1 VRAPEVRSTVETVT
15 VDVPAVVEVKAK
27 LQIGAVPVAASAVCR
42 SVALVA
48 AVFIVTVPVSPSST
62 VDADCDETRVP
73 PVTSTFHSYVAPADT
88 AANVVGMYS
97 NLTCPFTVPK
107 AALAIDDA
115 EPCVGYSAELLGV
128 PSPAVVSAAF
138 AGTAENPAI
147 ANADAAT
154 SAMRL
159 KLVFVD
165 IIFLSR
171 KVAIKNF
178 LIAAWPKMPD
188 S

>member
-1 VRAPEVRSTVETVT
+1 MLTTTAEPVVGDEVT
-15 VDVPAVVEVKAK
+15 
-27 LQIGAVPVAASAVCR
+27 LASE
-42 SVALVA
+42 
-48 AVFIVTVPVSPSST
+48 I
-62 VDADCDETRVP
+62 DETSACA
-73 PVTSTFHSYVAPADT
+73 VTAS
-88 AANVVGMYS
+88 
-97 NLTCPFTVPK
+97 
-107 AALAIDDA
+107 
-115 EPCVGYSAELLGV
+115 
-128 PSPAVVSAAF
+128 AF

-178 LIAAWPKMPD
+178 FTAAWFPNAF

>member
-1 VRAPEVRSTVETVT
+1 MANADVASFSVVANVNGTSTTAPCAG
-15 VDVPAVVEVKAK
+15 AVVADVDHKN
-27 LQIGAVPVAASAVCR
+27 VPV
-42 SVALVA
+42 
-48 AVFIVTVPVSPSST
+48 VTT
-62 VDADCDETRVP
+62 
-73 PVTSTFHSYVAPADT
+73 
-88 AANVVGMYS
+88 
-97 NLTCPFTVPK
+97 
-107 AALAIDDA
+107 
-115 EPCVGYSAELLGV
+115 
-128 PSPAVVSAAF
+128 AF

-171 KVAIKNF
+171 KVDSGNF
-178 LIAAWPKMPD
+178 PLSAWPEIAF

>member
-1 VRAPEVRSTVETVT
+1 MNEEIPLAFRTLLAVYLPTARAVPSSVVVFETTTYVA
-15 VDVPAVVEVKAK
+15 VPAV
-27 LQIGAVPVAASAVCR
+27 
-42 SVALVA
+42 
-48 AVFIVTVPVSPSST
+48 
-62 VDADCDETRVP
+62 
-73 PVTSTFHSYVAPADT
+73 
-88 AANVVGMYS
+88 
-97 NLTCPFTVPK
+97 
-107 AALAIDDA
+107 
-115 EPCVGYSAELLGV
+115 
-128 PSPAVVSAAF
+128 AF

-178 LIAAWPKMPD
+178 FITAWP
-188 S
+188 SNAVS

>member
-1 VRAPEVRSTVETVT
+1 MRLAATMPELVHAALPDVLEMVPGRAVSLAEELLFT
-15 VDVPAVVEVKAK
+15 A
-27 LQIGAVPVAASAVCR
+27 
-42 SVALVA
+42 A
-48 AVFIVTVPVSPSST
+48 AVT
-62 VDADCDETRVP
+62 D
-73 PVTSTFHSYVAPADT
+73 
-88 AANVVGMYS
+88 
-97 NLTCPFTVPK
+97 
-107 AALAIDDA
+107 
-115 EPCVGYSAELLGV
+115 
-128 PSPAVVSAAF
+128 AF
-138 AGTAENPAI
+138 AEGTAENPAI

-178 LIAAWPKMPD
+178 FITAWPRNAF

>member
-1 VRAPEVRSTVETVT
+1 M
-15 VDVPAVVEVKAK
+15 
-27 LQIGAVPVAASAVCR
+27 LAVPDAVILNVFSA
-42 SVALVA
+42 
-48 AVFIVTVPVSPSST
+48 P
-62 VDADCDETRVP
+62 
-73 PVTSTFHSYVAPADT
+73 
-88 AANVVGMYS
+88 
-97 NLTCPFTVPK
+97 
-107 AALAIDDA
+107 
-115 EPCVGYSAELLGV
+115 
-128 PSPAVVSAAF
+128 AF

-171 KVAIKNF
+171 KVDSGNF
-178 LIAAWPKMPD
+178 PSSAWSEIAF

>member
-1 VRAPEVRSTVETVT
+1 
-15 VDVPAVVEVKAK
+15 
-27 LQIGAVPVAASAVCR
+27 LAAA
-42 SVALVA
+42 
-48 AVFIVTVPVSPSST
+48 F
-62 VDADCDETRVP
+62 
-73 PVTSTFHSYVAPADT
+73 VTSP
-88 AANVVGMYS
+88 
-97 NLTCPFTVPK
+97 
-107 AALAIDDA
+107 
-115 EPCVGYSAELLGV
+115 
-128 PSPAVVSAAF
+128 AAF

-171 KVAIKNF
+171 KVAEKNF
-178 LIAAWPKMPD
+178 FPAAWPKMPD

>member
-1 VRAPEVRSTVETVT
+1 MKLTVT
-15 VDVPAVVEVKAK
+15 VSPVFQELAVFARLIE
-27 LQIGAVPVAASAVCR
+27 LTVAAAFV
-42 SVALVA
+42 
-48 AVFIVTVPVSPSST
+48 
-62 VDADCDETRVP
+62 
-73 PVTSTFHSYVAPADT
+73 
-88 AANVVGMYS
+88 
-97 NLTCPFTVPK
+97 
-107 AALAIDDA
+107 
-115 EPCVGYSAELLGV
+115 
-128 PSPAVVSAAF
+128 AAF

-178 LIAAWPKMPD
+178 FTAAW
-188 S
+188 SEIAFS

>member
-1 VRAPEVRSTVETVT
+1 VPVVAVPTAVETE
-15 VDVPAVVEVKAK
+15 DVIVVV
-27 LQIGAVPVAASAVCR
+27 
-42 SVALVA
+42 
-48 AVFIVTVPVSPSST
+48 
-62 VDADCDETRVP
+62 
-73 PVTSTFHSYVAPADT
+73 
-88 AANVVGMYS
+88 
-97 NLTCPFTVPK
+97 VPK
-107 AALAIDDA
+107 
-115 EPCVGYSAELLGV
+115 YT
-128 PSPAVVSAAF
+128 SPNVLAAF

-178 LIAAWPKMPD
+178 FTAAWFPNAF

>member
-1 VRAPEVRSTVETVT
+1 VSAVSPTKSISNELYVEVMALPLAVVVPVT
-15 VDVPAVVEVKAK
+15 VIVPDENS
-27 LQIGAVPVAASAVCR
+27 GAP
-42 SVALVA
+42 
-48 AVFIVTVPVSPSST
+48 
-62 VDADCDETRVP
+62 
-73 PVTSTFHSYVAPADT
+73 
-88 AANVVGMYS
+88 G
-97 NLTCPFTVPK
+97 
-107 AALAIDDA
+107 
-115 EPCVGYSAELLGV
+115 
-128 PSPAVVSAAF
+128 AAF

-171 KVAIKNF
+171 KVDSGNF
-178 LIAAWPKMPD
+178 PLSAWSEIAF